1 MIMNEELQ
9 LRSQKVAVSR
19 AASVVY
25 AVTRFLLRVFLWSYL
40 RVEVSGKEHLYGK
53 DALIMAPVHRS
64 NLDSILLAPLH
75 KRRMRALAK
84 ESLFKLRPFAW
95 YLSALGAFPI
105 RRGSADRES
114 VKIAK
119 TLLES
124 GATLLV
130 FPEGTR
136 QEGNQISE
144 LFDGTAYLAAKSGV
158 PVVPIGIAGTE
169 KAMGAGS
176 RIPKPYKVRICVG
189 SPIPAPDKN
198 SKRSSLS
205 SWTQRLTLELQAAQD
220 AAQTLVDN

>member
-9 LRSQKVAVSR
+9 IRAQKIAGSK
-19 AASVVY
+19 AASAVY
-25 AVTRFLLRVFLWSYL
+25 ALTRVFLRIFLWSYL
-40 RVEVSGKEHLYGK
+40 RVEVSGKENLYGK

-84 ESLFKLRPFAW
+84 ESLFKFRPFAW
-95 YLSALGAFPI
+95 YLSALGGFPI

-114 VKIAK
+114 MKIAK
-119 TLLES
+119 TLLEN

-136 QEGNQISE
+136 QEGNQIGE

-158 PVVPIGIAGTE
+158 PVVPIGICGTE
-169 KAMGAGS
+169 KAMGSGS
-176 RIPKPYKVRICVG
+176 KFPKPYKVRICVG

-198 SKRSSLS
+198 SKRSSLG
-205 SWTQRLTLELQAAQD
+205 SWTQQLTLELQAVQDSAQMS
-220 AAQTLVDN
+220 A

>member
-1 MIMNEELQ
+1 
-9 LRSQKVAVSR
+9 
-19 AASVVY
+19 
-25 AVTRFLLRVFLWSYL
+25 
-40 RVEVSGKEHLYGK
+40 
-53 DALIMAPVHRS
+53 
-64 NLDSILLAPLH
+64 
-75 KRRMRALAK
+75 
-84 ESLFKLRPFAW
+84 
-95 YLSALGAFPI
+95 
-105 RRGSADRES
+105 
-114 VKIAK
+114 
-119 TLLES
+119 
-124 GATLLV
+124 ATLLV

-198 SKRSSLS
+198 SKRGSLS

-220 AAQTLVDN
+220 AAQTLIDN

>member
-9 LRSQKVAVSR
+9 IRAQKIAGSK
-19 AASVVY
+19 AASAVY
-25 AVTRFLLRVFLWSYL
+25 SLTRVFLRIFLWSYL
-40 RVEVSGKEHLYGK
+40 RVEVSGKENLYGK
-53 DALIMAPVHRS
+53 NALIMAPVHRS

-75 KRRMRALAK
+75 KRRMRTLAK
-84 ESLFKLRPFAW
+84 ESLFKFRPFAW

-119 TLLES
+119 TLLEN

-136 QEGNQISE
+136 QEGNQIGE

-158 PVVPIGIAGTE
+158 PVVPIGICGTE
-169 KAMGAGS
+169 KAMGSG
-176 RIPKPYKVRICVG
+176 RKFPKPYKVRICVG

-198 SKRSSLS
+198 SKRSSLG
-205 SWTQRLTLELQAAQD
+205 SWTQQLTLELQALQD
-220 AAQTLVDN
+220 SAQTSA